1 MPPKFGTSGLRGL
14 VTELTDD
21 LIRDHVVAF
30 AKSSDIGN
38 GVYVGQDLRDS
49 SPRIATATMA
59 ALLDF
64 GVDIVDCG
72 AAVTPALAMAAMANG
87 SAAIMVTGSHIPAD
101 RNGIKFYTPNGE
113 ITKTHEAA
121 ILANLGSVRDE
132 HRKMGKQTAFN
143 AEPAFVDRY
152 VQGFGKTALTG
163 RRIGVYAHS
172 TVGRD
177 LLQTI
182 LVSLGADVTELGRSD
197 RFIPVDTEA
206 VDPET
211 RVQLREWAAGSD
223 LDAIVSMDGDGD
235 RPLLT
240 DEKGEVIPGDIL
252 GQVTAQFL
260 NARHVVTPVSS
271 NTGVKQLG
279 FESVL
284 QTKIGSPFVIA
295 RMEDFDDKVVGY
307 EANGGFL
314 LGYKANGPEGSL
326 QPLMTRDS
334 VLPLVSVLAAGQG
347 RPLSALMDDQPQRF
361 TAADRLQNIEREK
374 SLALIEGIKTDSASF
389 SRHFN
394 APIIDTD
401 ETDGFRMTFAD
412 QTIIHVRPSGNAPEL
427 RVYVETE
434 SAVAAGKLLN
444 AAFVW
449 SKDTLFRLG
458 VTRSYTPSRMTLP
471 PL

>member
-30 AKSSDIGN
+30 AKSCDIGN
-38 GVYVGQDLRDS
+38 CVYVGQDLRDS
-49 SPRIATATMA
+49 SPRVATATMS
-59 ALLDF
+59 ALRDF
-64 GVDIVDCG
+64 GVDVVDCG
-72 AAVTPALAMAAMANG
+72 AVVTPALAMAAMAKG

-101 RNGIKFYTPNGE
+101 RNGIKFYIPDGE
-113 ITKTHEAA
+113 ITKAHEAA
-121 ILANLGSVRDE
+121 ILANLGSALDE
-132 HRKMGKQTAFN
+132 HMEMGKQTAFN

-152 VQGFGKTALTG
+152 LHGFGKTALAG

-182 LVSLGADVTELGRSD
+182 LASLGADVTELGRSD
-197 RFIPVDTEA
+197 TFIPVDTEA

-211 RVQLREWAAGSD
+211 RSQLREWAAGSD

-240 DEKGEVIPGDIL
+240 DETGEVISGDIL
-252 GQVTAQFL
+252 GQLTAQFL

-284 QTKIGSPFVIA
+284 HTKIGSPFVIA
-295 RMEDFDDKVVGY
+295 GMEDVDGPVVGY

-314 LGYKANGPEGSL
+314 LGFEATGSAGSID
-326 QPLMTRDS
+326 PLMTRDS
-334 VLPLVSVLAAGQG
+334 VLPLVSVLVAGQG
-347 RPLSALMDDQPQRF
+347 RPLSALMEHQPQRF
-361 TAADRLQNIEREK
+361 TAADRLQNIERET
-374 SLALIEGIKTDSASF
+374 SLDLIERIKKDPAWF
-389 SRHFN
+389 AGLFN
-394 APIIDTD
+394 ASIIDTN

-427 RVYVETE
+427 RVYVEAE
-434 SAVAAGKLLN
+434 SAVAAGKLLD
-444 AAFVW
+444 AAF
-449 SKDTLFRLG
+449 STIKALSD
-458 VTRSYTPSRMTLP
+458 
-471 PL
+471 